1 MGLSIAEYRA
11 LPHFSYSQISA
22 YIKSPIQ
29 YKKVYIDGEKQDW
42 GHKPAMITGDLIDTI
57 LTAPD
62 TFKERFLVRDY
73 QKPSGQLLE
82 YVEFLVAASTIKLEV
97 SAEEYA
103 FRMVGAKKRTLEYFK
118 EEFDKSGRD
127 YYEFRTSDIT
137 WVTPFEYDRA
147 LLVVNKL
154 ESNPE
159 TAKLLEGTERQKA
172 FIKEDCFGGY
182 TFKGL
187 LDMYKVGCATDLKIV
202 SEESPKQFESK
213 IKMFNY
219 HIQSAVYTEITGE
232 KDLNFLVVNPNYPD
246 YPMIWKLSEKDL
258 EFGKQEIIRCLR
270 EIEQRVESNNWYY
283 PITGMYGITNI
294 FG

>member
-1 MGLSIAEYRA
+1 MTEAAYRQHPAWNYSKLST
-11 LPHFSYSQISA
+11 
-22 YIKSPIQ
+22 YIKSPVQ
-29 YKKVYIDGEKQDW
+29 YKKIYIDKEEQPET
-42 GHKPAMITGDLIDTI
+42 HNPAMITGSLIDCI
-57 LTAPD
+57 LTNPD
-62 TFKERFLVRDY
+62 SFHDRFLVKNY
-73 QKPSGQLLE
+73 IKPTAQLLTYTE
-82 YVEFLVAASTIKLEV
+82 ALIDATKQGIEEPEV
-97 SAEEYA
+97 YA
-103 FRMVGAKKRTLEYFK
+103 HGIVGAKNRTVDYFK
-118 EEFDKSGRD
+118 EEFEKKAKD
-127 YYEFRTSDIT
+127 YFDFRMSDIT

-147 LLVVNKL
+147 LTVVNKL

-172 FIKEDCFGGY
+172 FIKENAFGNY

-213 IKMFNY
+213 VKMFNY
-219 HIQSAVYTEITGE
+219 HIQAAVYTEITGE
-232 KDLNFLVVNPNYPD
+232 KNLNFLVINPNYPD

-258 EFGKQEIIRCLR
+258 IFAKSEVIRCLK

-294 FG
+294 FGD